1 MKRTLTLADELA
13 ADHERM
19 LAVYRQ
25 PLLQAQTAV
34 VQGGEPMRA
43 AISRLREE
51 DLSHGTTIG
60 AFLVDSGNAAIALS
74 DGKVSMGPRIANLD
88 FRKVLPL
95 DSHTV
100 LLMAGSPV
108 LGLLTGR
115 LLRAYIRSY
124 QDLRMGRPMSTDPKK
139 KRLAR
144 ELLGMLGLAAS
155 GILLAPILATYDV
168 YKRRARI
175 FSYSME
181 GSFNERTDNNE
192 RMNGYATGGS
202 GADIHKVIKGQR
214 RPDMSVDD
222 GIALAEDLVRDTAED
237 DSGSGGRAFVY
248 VLDRD
253 GARLVRGGKA

>member
-1 MKRTLTLADELA
+1 MKRPLTLADELA
-13 ADHERM
+13 ADRERM
-19 LAVYRQ
+19 LSVYRQ
-25 PLLQAQTAV
+25 PLMQAQTAV
-34 VQGGEPMRA
+34 VQGGEHMRA
-43 AISRLREE
+43 AIAQLRESN
-51 DLSHGTTIG
+51 LSHGTTIG
-60 AFLVDSGNAAIALS
+60 AFLVDNGRAAVALS
-74 DGKVSMGPRIANLD
+74 DGKVSMGPRIASLD
-88 FRKVLPL
+88 FRKILPL

-124 QDLRMGRPMSTDPKK
+124 QDLRNGRPMSTDPKK

-144 ELLGMLGLAAS
+144 ELLGMFGLAAS
-155 GILLAPILATYDV
+155 GILLAPILATYDT
-168 YKRRARI
+168 YKGRARI

-181 GSFNERTDNNE
+181 GSFNERTDNDA
-192 RMNGYATGGS
+192 RLDGYATGGS
-202 GADIHKVIKGQR
+202 GADIHKVIKERR
-214 RPDMSVDD
+214 RPAMSIDD
-222 GIALAEDLVRDTAED
+222 GIALAEHLVKDTAED